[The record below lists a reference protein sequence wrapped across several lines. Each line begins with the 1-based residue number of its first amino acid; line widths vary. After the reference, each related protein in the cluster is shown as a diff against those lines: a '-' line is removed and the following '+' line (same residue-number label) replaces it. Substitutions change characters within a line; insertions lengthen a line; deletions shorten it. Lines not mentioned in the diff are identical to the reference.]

1 MKACVLISYE
11 AKEGV
16 RAYDTYLCGDVVWV
30 KQGIPKIVFPSE
42 LVWGRSLMY
51 EVFDLT
57 NVL

>member
-16 RAYDTYLCGDVVWV
+16 RAYDTFLWGDVVWV
-30 KQGIPKIVFPSE
+30 QQGIPKIVFPSE
-42 LVWGRSLMY
+42 LVWSRSLMY

>member
-1 MKACVLISYE
+1 LCDVLVMKACVLISYE

-42 LVWGRSLMY
+42 LV
-51 EVFDLT
+51 
-57 NVL
+57 